1 MNISN
6 IKGIVLAGGAV
17 SNTQLVELQS
27 KLNVQLP
34 RAYVQLLET
43 ANGFSLR
50 NGLVIY
56 SSDELVERNDTLE
69 VEKYAPGYLVIG
81 DDSGGRSIVVSYT
94 DESVFLVDQ
103 GSMDPDDFEKI
114 SLSLSE
120 WVSGGCA
127 F

>member
-1 MNISN
+1 
-6 IKGIVLAGGAV
+6 
-17 SNTQLVELQS
+17 
-27 KLNVQLP
+27 
-34 RAYVQLLET
+34 VQLLET
-43 ANGFSLR
+43 ANVFSLR
-50 NGLVIY
+50 KGLVIY